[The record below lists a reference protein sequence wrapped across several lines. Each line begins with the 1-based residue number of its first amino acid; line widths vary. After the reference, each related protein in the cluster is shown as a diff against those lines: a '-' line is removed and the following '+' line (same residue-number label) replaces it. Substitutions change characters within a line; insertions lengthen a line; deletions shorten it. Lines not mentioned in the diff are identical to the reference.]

1 MNNSK
6 EVLIEK
12 RVTYTLQI
20 NGDFILIENVPAR
33 VNEETGEQFFSPAT
47 VERLQKIVLDKQTP
61 DYVIETPVYNYA
73 AWFSWIIFTTQH
85 LIAIFLFIL
94 LLN

>member
-33 VNEETGEQFFSPAT
+33 VNEETGEQFFSPTT

-73 AWFSWIIFTTQH
+73 A
-85 LIAIFLFIL
+85 
-94 LLN
+94 